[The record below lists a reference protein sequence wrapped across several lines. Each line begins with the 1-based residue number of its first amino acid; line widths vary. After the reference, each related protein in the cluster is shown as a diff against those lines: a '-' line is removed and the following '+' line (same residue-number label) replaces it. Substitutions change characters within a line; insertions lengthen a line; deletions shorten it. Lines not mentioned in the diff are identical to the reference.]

1 MTDFDP
7 TAIATLTVGHNL
19 PPVSEFDLVKTE
31 IEDLFME
38 AINWCDGE
46 AIQDQATHD
55 AIERLYDGL
64 HAAGAKADAL
74 RVKEKEPFDVKIA
87 EIQARFAPLIADNKS
102 VKGKVTLGKQELSKL
117 LTPWRTKVAA
127 DKKAEA
133 DRVAAA
139 AVEAKRLADL
149 AIQQSSGNLAARE
162 EAEEQLAEAKR
173 LEKTANRTF
182 KAATTG
188 TGLRTVWVAT
198 PAVEKNSEEL
208 RLEWAYNKDPTR
220 FAALVQQMADEA
232 VRGGSREIPGF
243 IVAEDKRA
251 A

>member
-1 MTDFDP
+1 MTNLDP
-7 TAIATLTVGHNL
+7 TVIAGVPKTHNQS
-19 PPVSEFDLVKTE
+19 PFDIIKTE

-38 AINWCDGE
+38 ATNFADGE
-46 AIQDQATHD
+46 PIADQATHD

-74 RVKEKEPFDVKIA
+74 RITEKEPFDVKIA

-102 VKGKVTLGKQELSKL
+102 VKGKVTLGKQELAKL

-133 DRVAAA
+133 DRIAAA

-162 EAEEQLAEAKR
+162 EAEEQLSEAKK
-173 LEKTANRTF
+173 LEKTAARTW
-182 KAATTG
+182 KAASTG

-198 PAVEKNSEEL
+198 LTDAEL
-208 RLEWAYNKDPTR
+208 ALDWAYGRDPDR
-220 FAALVQQMADEA
+220 FKALVQQMADEV
-232 VRGGSREIPGF
+232 VRSGVHTVPGF
-243 IVAEDKRA
+243 RVWEDKVASAGRA
-251 A
+251 G

>member
-1 MTDFDP
+1 MTEFDP
-7 TAIATLTVGHNL
+7 SAIATPAAGHNL
-19 PPVSEFDLVKTE
+19 KPVSEFDLIKTE

-38 AINWCDGE
+38 ATNWADGE
-46 AIQDQATHD
+46 PIADQATHD

-64 HAAGAKADAL
+64 HAAGTKADAL

-127 DKKAEA
+127 EKKAEA
-133 DRVAAA
+133 DRIAAA

-149 AIQQSSGNLAARE
+149 AMQQSSGNLAARE
-162 EAEEQLAEAKR
+162 EAETQLAEAKK
-173 LEKTANRTF
+173 LEKTAARTW
-182 KAATTG
+182 KAASTG

-198 PAVEKNSEEL
+198 LTDAEAAL
-208 RLEWAYNKDPTR
+208 DWAYGRDPAR
-220 FAALVQQMADEA
+220 FTTLVQQMADEA
-232 VRGGSREIPGF
+232 VRGGLRDVPGF
-243 IVAEDKRA
+243 VVAEDKRA